1 MTSLYEL
8 GAPGYHLAMNSLAA
22 LAAVKL
28 AGGNIESASAALA
41 GFGAPQGRG
50 AQSVHRISGGQFL
63 LIDESYNAN
72 PASVGAALKVLGEV
86 SPARATRRIAVLGD
100 MLELGEGSEA
110 MHVALAGPIKAAGI
124 DSVYCCGP
132 HMEALFDALDEAQQ
146 GGWSEDSD
154 GLRDTLPAAIRAGD
168 AIMIKGS
175 LGSRMGPL
183 VNAIKDRFPLVR
195 SADRTAAE

>member
-1 MTSLYEL
+1 MWRLR
-8 GAPGYHLAMNSLAA
+8 AA
-22 LAAVKL
+22 
-28 AGGNIESASAALA
+28 SR
-41 GFGAPQGRG
+41 P
-50 AQSVHRISGGQFL
+50 
-63 LIDESYNAN
+63 
-72 PASVGAALKVLGEV
+72 PASIV
-86 SPARATRRIAVLGD
+86 
-100 MLELGEGSEA
+100 
-110 MHVALAGPIKAAGI
+110 
-124 DSVYCCGP
+124 VYCCGP